1 MTLYRVFRAASIF
14 LRVVD
19 TAILLY
25 VVLSWFRPRNS
36 VYLWLESFVRPF
48 VAPFRRLSV
57 WISSRT
63 RMPLDFSCWF
73 AMIGISIVE
82 QLLWRVYYL
91 LRLIR

>member
-1 MTLYRVFRAASIF
+1 MTLYRVFLAASTF

-25 VVLSWFRPRNS
+25 VVLSWFRMRNRL
-36 VYLWLESFVRPF
+36 YLWLESFVRPF

-82 QLLWRVYYL
+82 RLLWQIYAL
-91 LRLIR
+91 LRMIG

>member
-1 MTLYRVFRAASIF
+1 MTLYRVFLAASTF

-19 TAILLY
+19 AAILIY
-25 VVLSWFRPRNS
+25 VILSWFRPRNS
-36 VYLWLESFVRPF
+36 LYLWLESFVRPF

-57 WISSRT
+57 WLMSRF

-73 AMIGISIVE
+73 AMIGISIVD
-82 QLLWRVYYL
+82 QLLWRIYAL

>member
-25 VVLSWFRPRNS
+25 VVLSWFRTRNR

-63 RMPLDFSCWF
+63 RLPLDFSCWF

-82 QLLWRVYYL
+82 QLLWQVYYL
-91 LRLIR
+91 LRAIT

>member
-1 MTLYRVFRAASIF
+1 MTLYSVFLTASTF

-19 TAILLY
+19 TAILIY
-25 VVLSWFRPRNS
+25 VVLSWFRPRNR

-48 VAPFRRLSV
+48 IAPFRRLSV

-73 AMIGISIVE
+73 AMIGLSIVN
-82 QLLWRVYYL
+82 QLLWKVYAL
-91 LRLIR
+91 LRLIP